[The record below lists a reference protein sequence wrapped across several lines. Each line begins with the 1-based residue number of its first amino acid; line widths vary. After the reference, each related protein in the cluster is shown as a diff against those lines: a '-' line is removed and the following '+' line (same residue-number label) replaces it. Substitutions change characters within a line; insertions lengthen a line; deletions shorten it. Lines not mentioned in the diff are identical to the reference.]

1 MEKVVIATRGS
12 NLALWQA
19 HHIKGLLE
27 KEHGVQVELNVI
39 KTKGDKILDV
49 PLAKIGGKGLFVKEI
64 EQALIDDQADI
75 AVHSMKDV
83 PMEMPEGLTLYASP
97 EGETPADCFVSVK
110 YNEIA
115 ELPEGAV
122 VGTSS
127 LRRKLQIKRLRPDL
141 VIKDLRGNVNTRLA
155 KLEAGEYDG
164 IILAKAG
171 LVRLELGGVIKE
183 TFTTDQML
191 PACCQGVLGIQI
203 RENDNRVKKLL
214 DFLRHP
220 ETETRVHMER
230 AFLRRLEGGCQAP
243 IAGHSVITGDK
254 ICMKGVVAD
263 LDGRVFVEEIIEGH
277 VADAEKLGL
286 ELAEK
291 VLQSGAKEILHEIY
305 SSADNN

>member
-1 MEKVVIATRGS
+1 MEKVTIATRGS

-19 HHIKGLLE
+19 YHIKGLLE
-27 KEHGVQVELNVI
+27 KEHGVEVELNII

-64 EQALIDDQADI
+64 EQALIDDKADI

-97 EGETPADCFVSVK
+97 EGETPYDCFVSVK
-110 YNEIA
+110 YNKVE
-115 ELPEGAV
+115 ELPQGAV

-127 LRRKLQIKRLRPDL
+127 LRRKLQLKRLRPDL

-171 LVRLELGGVIKE
+171 LVRLELDHHVKE
-183 TFTTDQML
+183 TFTVDQML
-191 PACCQGVLGIQI
+191 PACSQGILGIQI
-203 RENDNRVKKLL
+203 RENDERVKGLL
-214 DFLRHP
+214 DFLRHDD
-220 ETETRVHMER
+220 TETRVLMER
-230 AFLRRLEGGCQAP
+230 AFLRKLEGGCQAP
-243 IAGHSVITGDK
+243 IAGHSVITGDR
-254 ICMKGVVAD
+254 IHMKGIVAD
-263 LDGRVFVEEIIEGH
+263 LDGVTFIEQEIEGPR
-277 VADAEKLGL
+277 ADSEKLGL

-291 VLQSGAKEILHEIY
+291 VLNAGAKSILEEIY
-305 SSADNN
+305 KEAE

>member
-27 KEHGVQVELNVI
+27 NEHGVEVELNVI

-64 EQALIDDQADI
+64 EQALIDNKADI

-83 PMEMPEGLTLYASP
+83 PMEMPEGLLLYASP
-97 EGETPADCFVSVK
+97 EGEIPSDCFVSVK

-115 ELPEGAV
+115 ELPQGAV

-127 LRRKLQIKRLRPDL
+127 LRRKLQLLRVRPDL

-164 IILAKAG
+164 IVLAQAG
-171 LVRLELGGVIKE
+171 LVRLELDSVIKE

-203 RENDNRVKKLL
+203 RENDERIMKML
-214 DFLRHP
+214 DFLRHK
-220 ETETRVHMER
+220 ETETRILMER

-243 IAGHSVITGDK
+243 IAGHSVLMGDK
-254 ICMKGVVAD
+254 ICMKGIVAD
-263 LDGRVFVEEIIEGH
+263 LSGKVFIEQVIEGK
-277 VADAEKLGL
+277 AQEAEKLGL

-291 VLQSGAKEILHEIY
+291 VLAAGAKEILDEIY
-305 SSADNN
+305 SAAD

>member
-1 MEKVVIATRGS
+1 MKKVTIATRGS

-27 KEHGVQVELNVI
+27 QKHGVEVELNII

-64 EQALIDDQADI
+64 EQALIDGEADI

-97 EGETPADCFVSVK
+97 EGETPFDCFVSVK
-110 YNEIA
+110 YKEVT

-127 LRRKLQIKRLRPDL
+127 LRRKLQLKKNRPDL
-141 VIKDLRGNVNTRLA
+141 QIKDLRGNVNTRLA

-171 LVRLELGGVIKE
+171 LVRLELGDVVKE

-191 PACCQGVLGIQI
+191 PACCQGILGIQI
-203 RENDNRVKKLL
+203 RENDKPVMELL
-214 DFLRHP
+214 DFLRHD
-220 ETETRVHMER
+220 ETETRVKMER

-243 IAGHSVITGDK
+243 IAGHSVITGEK
-254 ICMKGVVAD
+254 ICMKGIVAD
-263 LDGRVFVEEIIEGH
+263 LDGKTFIEQVIEGPA
-277 VADAEKLGL
+277 ADAEKLGL

-291 VLQSGAKEILHEIY
+291 VLDAGAKEILEEIY
-305 SSADNN
+305 KDA

>member
-1 MEKVVIATRGS
+1 MEKVTIATRGS

-19 HHIKGLLE
+19 YHIKALLE
-27 KEHGVQVELNVI
+27 KEHGVEVELNII

-64 EQALIDDQADI
+64 EQALIDDKADI

-83 PMEMPEGLTLYASP
+83 PMEMPEGLALYASP
-97 EGETPADCFVSVK
+97 EGETPYDCFVSTK
-110 YNEIA
+110 YNEVA
-115 ELPEGAV
+115 ELPNGAV

-127 LRRKLQIKRLRPDL
+127 LRRKLQLSKLRPDL
-141 VIKDLRGNVNTRLA
+141 QIKDLRGNVNTRLA

-171 LVRLELGGVIKE
+171 LVRLELDGYVKE

-191 PACCQGVLGIQI
+191 PSCCQGILGIQI
-203 RENDNRVKKLL
+203 RDNDDRIKKML
-214 DFLRHP
+214 DFLRHD
-220 ETETRVHMER
+220 ETETRVTMER

-243 IAGHSVITGDK
+243 IAGHSVLTGDK
-254 ICMKGVVAD
+254 ICMKGIVAN
-263 LDGRVFVEEIIEGH
+263 LEGEVFIERIIEGKA
-277 VADAEKLGL
+277 VDAEKLGL

-291 VLQSGAKEILHEIY
+291 ILDAGAKEILEEIY
-305 SSADNN
+305 NAAE

>member
-1 MEKVVIATRGS
+1 MKKVTIATRGS

-19 HHIKGLLE
+19 YHIKGLLE
-27 KEHGVQVELNVI
+27 KEHGVEVELNII

-64 EQALIDDQADI
+64 EQALIDDTADI

-97 EGETPADCFVSVK
+97 EGETPYDCFVSVK
-110 YNEIA
+110 YSKVE

-127 LRRKLQIKRLRPDL
+127 LRRKLQLKKLRPDL

-171 LVRLELGGVIKE
+171 LVRLELDHHVKE
-183 TFTTDQML
+183 TFNTEQML
-191 PACCQGVLGIQI
+191 PACCQGILGIQI
-203 RENDNRVKKLL
+203 REGDEAVMKLL
-214 DFLRHP
+214 DFLRHD
-220 ETETRVHMER
+220 ETETRVFMER

-243 IAGHSVITGDK
+243 IAGHSVISGDK
-254 ICMKGVVAD
+254 ISMRGIVAD
-263 LDGRVFVEEIIEGH
+263 LDGVTFIEQSIEGPA
-277 VADAEKLGL
+277 ADAEKLGL
-286 ELAEK
+286 QLAEK
-291 VLQSGAKEILHEIY
+291 VLDAGAREILEEIY
-305 SSADNN
+305 KNAE

>member
-1 MEKVVIATRGS
+1 MEKVTIATRGS

-27 KEHGVQVELNVI
+27 KTHGVQVELNII

-64 EQALIDDQADI
+64 EQALQDGKADI

-83 PMEMPEGLTLYASP
+83 PMEMPEGLMLYASP

-110 YNEIA
+110 YNELA

-127 LRRKLQIKRLRPDL
+127 LRRKLQVKRLRPDL
-141 VIKDLRGNVNTRLA
+141 QIKDLRGNVNTRLA
-155 KLEAGEYDG
+155 KLDAGEYDG

-171 LVRLELGGVIKE
+171 LVRLELGHVVRE
-183 TFTTDQML
+183 TFTTKQML

-203 RENDNRVKKLL
+203 RENDSRMKKLL
-214 DFLRHP
+214 DFLRHK
-220 ETETRVHMER
+220 ETETRITMER

-243 IAGHSVITGDK
+243 IAGHSVMIGDK
-254 ICMKGVVAD
+254 ICMKGLVAD
-263 LDGRVFVEEIIEGH
+263 IDGRVFVEQVTEGS
-277 VADAEKLGL
+277 VEDAEKLGL

-291 VLQSGAKEILHEIY
+291 VLSEGGKEILEKIY
-305 SSADNN
+305 SQAD

>member
-19 HHIKGLLE
+19 HHIKDCLI
-27 KEHGVQVELNVI
+27 KEHGVEVELNII

-64 EQALIDDQADI
+64 EQALIDGKADI

-83 PMEMPEGLTLYASP
+83 PMEMPDGLELYASP
-97 EGETPADCFVSVK
+97 EGETPYDCFVSVK
-110 YNEIA
+110 YKEIS
-115 ELPEGAV
+115 ELPHGAV

-127 LRRKLQIKRLRPDL
+127 LRRKLQLKRVRPDL

-171 LVRLELGGVIKE
+171 LVRLELGQWVKE
-183 TFTTDQML
+183 TFNTEQML
-191 PACCQGVLGIQI
+191 PACCQGVLGIQV
-203 RENDNRVKKLL
+203 REDDERIKNMLK
-214 DFLRHP
+214 FLKHP
-220 ETETRVHMER
+220 ETETRVVMER
-230 AFLRRLEGGCQAP
+230 AFLRKLEGGCQAP

-254 ICMKGVVAD
+254 ICMKGIVAD
-263 LDGRVFVEEIIEGH
+263 LDGKTFIEQIIEGPS
-277 VADAEKLGL
+277 ADSEKLGL

-291 VLQSGAKEILHEIY
+291 VLAAGAKEILEEIY
-305 SSADNN
+305 SQES

>member
-19 HHIKGLLE
+19 YHIKGLLE
-27 KEHGVQVELNVI
+27 KEHGVSVELNVI

-64 EQALIDDQADI
+64 EQALIDDKADI

-83 PMEMPEGLTLYASP
+83 PMEMPEGLVLYASP

-110 YNEIA
+110 YNKLD

-122 VGTSS
+122 IGTSS
-127 LRRKLQIKRLRPDL
+127 LRRKVQLAKSRPDL

-164 IILAKAG
+164 IILAAAG
-171 LVRLELGGVIKE
+171 LVRLELGHVIKE
-183 TFTTDQML
+183 RFTTEQML

-203 RENDNRVKKLL
+203 RENDEKTKKLL
-214 DFLRHP
+214 DFLRH
-220 ETETRVHMER
+220 EDTEIRVGMER
-230 AFLRRLEGGCQAP
+230 AYLRRLEGGCQAP
-243 IAGHSVITGDK
+243 IAGHSVIAGDL

-263 LDGRVFVEEIIEGH
+263 LSGSRYVEQTIEGSKK
-277 VADAEKLGL
+277 DAEKLGL

-291 VLQSGAKEILHEIY
+291 VLAAGGKEILEEIY
-305 SSADNN
+305 AEE